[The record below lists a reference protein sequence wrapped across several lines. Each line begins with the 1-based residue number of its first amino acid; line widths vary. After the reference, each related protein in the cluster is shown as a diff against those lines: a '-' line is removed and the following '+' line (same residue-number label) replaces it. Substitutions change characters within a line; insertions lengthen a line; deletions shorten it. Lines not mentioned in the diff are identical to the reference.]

1 MESAVLLHLC
11 APATWRL
18 ALAAGSVAPP
28 SLLRE
33 GFVHLS
39 APGQVKIPANAIYA
53 GRTDLVALVVDPAR
67 LPHELRYEPAVDGSS
82 PGVVFP
88 HHYGPVPVGSV
99 VAVLPYPPGPD
110 GRFTD
115 PAAPPAPDDVT
126 ARVRLFDRAL
136 AQRCAAAVRP
146 VTGGVA
152 LLDPR
157 FPASEEHNTVW
168 LSGPCDAA
176 TVAAETS
183 TVLGATARRRV
194 VLDDRATAGALDDL
208 GWAVAARHLMAWNP
222 ATRATCS
229 RDVVPVAG
237 DESLA
242 DAVLRVVHFALL
254 DDQREPIAAARL
266 HVDGATAA
274 IRPAQPTDRTAPLVR
289 HCVAHA
295 QAIGCDVVFVSAADD
310 DQRDRYAAL
319 GFCRVATRYEAT
331 RQR

>member
-1 MESAVLLHLC
+1 V
-11 APATWRL
+11 
-18 ALAAGSVAPP
+18 
-28 SLLRE
+28 
-33 GFVHLS
+33 
-39 APGQVKIPANAIYA
+39 
-53 GRTDLVALVVDPAR
+53 
-67 LPHELRYEPAVDGSS
+67 
-82 PGVVFP
+82 
-88 HHYGPVPVGSV
+88 
-99 VAVLPYPPGPD
+99 
-110 GRFTD
+110 
-115 PAAPPAPDDVT
+115 
-126 ARVRLFDRAL
+126 RVFDRAL
-136 AQRCAAAVRP
+136 AQRCAVAVRP

-183 TVLGATARRRV
+183 TVLGATARQRV
-194 VLDDRATAGALDDL
+194 VLDDHATASALHGL

-242 DAVLRVVHFALL
+242 GAVLRVVHLALL
-254 DDQREPIAAARL
+254 DDQREPIAGARL

-274 IRPAQPTDRTAPLVR
+274 IRPAQPTDRTVPLAG

-319 GFCRVATRYEAT
+319 GFCGVATRYEAT